1 MWDEI
6 FTIDMLTDSSMVTV
20 NCPTEELER
29 EFATLLDERGI
40 RYPNGDSPLRENHW
54 GRYGV
59 DFCYYIKD
67 KEVRYGPKRST
78 NESPWSRYEKYTFQG
93 GTAGRYR
100 DRRQRLLFHHRE
112 VIQWS

>member
-6 FTIDMLTDSSMVTV
+6 FTIDMLTDSSMVMV

-93 GTAGRYR
+93 EPQDDTEIDDSDFYSIIGR
-100 DRRQRLLFHHRE
+100 
-112 VIQWS
+112 